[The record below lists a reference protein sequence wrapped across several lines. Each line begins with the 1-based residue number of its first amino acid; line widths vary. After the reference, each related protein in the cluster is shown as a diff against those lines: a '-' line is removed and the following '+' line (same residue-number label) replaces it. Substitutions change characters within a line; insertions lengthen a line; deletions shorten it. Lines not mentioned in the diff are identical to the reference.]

1 MTPKANKKLRE
12 IKHKIDVIYGELETL
27 EKNESKIAKEYE
39 LEELEILRE
48 AITSIGNASDTL
60 EEVIYYHGELPE
72 NQDEYSDTFKS
83 IELL

>member
-1 MTPKANKKLRE
+1 MTPKSNKKLKE

-27 EKNESKIAKEYE
+27 EKNESKLINEYE
-39 LEELEILRE
+39 SEELEILRE

-72 NQDEYSDTFKS
+72 NQDEYSTFKS

>member
-1 MTPKANKKLRE
+1 MTPKSNKKLRE

-27 EKNESKIAKEYE
+27 EKNESKLINEYE
-39 LEELEILRE
+39 SEELEILRE

-60 EEVIYYHGELPE
+60 EEFIYYHGELPE